1 MIVLQPTFIPA
12 FIEKMK
18 LQVALKD
25 WEQAIDTASRILAL
39 DRHCIEAH
47 RYLIIYDLVWEG
59 NEASASSRFD
69 DLISSLEIREPKNG
83 TLLYETGKLVA
94 RLVIVVDR
102 KLWQSIMN
110 LQQSN

>member
-1 MIVLQPTFIPA
+1 MIVLQPNFIPA

-25 WEQAIDTASRILAL
+25 WEQAVDTAGRILAL
-39 DRHCIEAH
+39 DRHCIEAQ

-59 NEASASSRFD
+59 NYDSASSRFN
-69 DLISSLEIREPKNG
+69 DLVSSLELREPKNG

-94 RLVIVVDR
+94 RLVSLDDIT
-102 KLWQSIMN
+102 
-110 LQQSN
+110 SNCLHN